1 MKIVQALRSL
11 IRLGIPL
18 LVSLCLITCTYENIG
33 SEKFQS
39 TGIITG
45 HDLRLCPSP
54 CCGGW
59 DITMENQFYTFGAL
73 PSNSGIDLEKEKF
86 PLKVKLNWRVDSI
99 CWNHIEIVKITK
111 AQ

>member
-1 MKIVQALRSL
+1 MKIVQTLRSL

-18 LVSLCLITCTYENIG
+18 SVSLCLITCTYENIG
-33 SEKFQS
+33 GEKFQS

-45 HDLRLCPSP
+45 RDMRLCPSP

-59 DITMENQFYTFGAL
+59 DITIENQFYTFGTL
-73 PSNSGIDLEKEKF
+73 PNNSGIDLEKEKF

-99 CWNHIEIVKITK
+99 CWNHIEILKITK

>member
-1 MKIVQALRSL
+1 MKIVLMLRPF
-11 IRLGIPL
+11 IRPVIPL
-18 LVSLCLITCTYENIG
+18 LVSLSLITCTYQNIN
-33 SEKFQS
+33 EAKFQS

-45 HDLRLCPSP
+45 RDMRLCPSP

-59 DITMENQFYTFGAL
+59 DITIENQFYTFSTL
-73 PSNSGIDLEKEKF
+73 PNNSGIDLEKEKF
-86 PLKVKLNWRVDSI
+86 PLKVKLNWRIDSV